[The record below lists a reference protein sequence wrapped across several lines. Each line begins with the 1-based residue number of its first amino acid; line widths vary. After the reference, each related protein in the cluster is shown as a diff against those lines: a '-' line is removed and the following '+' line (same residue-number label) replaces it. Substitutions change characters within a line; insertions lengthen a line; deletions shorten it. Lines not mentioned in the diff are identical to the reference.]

1 MKTDCYGYFRKF
13 KNNLI
18 KKIVATQNE
27 KLLSALVTI
36 FEASKSEEKISFNSA
51 QLEML
56 NRSEEEIKYGRLYSE
71 EDIEKLDS
79 KWMN

>member
-1 MKTDCYGYFRKF
+1 MDTLDSL

-18 KKIVATQNE
+18 EKIIATQNE
-27 KLLSALVTI
+27 KLLSALVSI
-36 FEASKSEEKISFNSA
+36 FEVSKSEEKISFSSA

-56 NRSEEEIKYGRLYSE
+56 NMSEEDIKHGRLYSE

>member
-1 MKTDCYGYFRKF
+1 MDSLEGL

-27 KLLSALVTI
+27 KLLSAIVSI
-36 FEASKSEEKISFNSA
+36 FEVSKSEEKISFNSA

-56 NRSEEEIKYGRLYSE
+56 NMSEEDIKYGRLYTE

>member
-1 MKTDCYGYFRKF
+1 
-13 KNNLI
+13 
-18 KKIVATQNE
+18 
-27 KLLSALVTI
+27 LSALVSI

-56 NRSEEEIKYGRLYSE
+56 NRSEEEIKYGCLYSE